1 MPQRKK
7 RVTIITLST
16 EGGVCMKK
24 WFVGLVILSV
34 CFVAANASA
43 QIKIGV
49 TMPLTG
55 YAASYGEDA
64 KRGVELAID
73 QVNKAGGIRGKKVE
87 AIFEDDGGVGKT
99 GVAAIQKLVTVDKVQ
114 VIVDGMMSSVALP
127 AAPICRENKVVF
139 IGTLTSHPEVTSP
152 GGYIYRIAA
161 SDVINAN
168 VTAKFVKNFL
178 KKGTAAG
185 LTATTDYGV
194 RFKKIVQERFEKI
207 GGTWLIS
214 DEFPQGATDYRT
226 QLAKIKGKNP
236 EVLLVVATHKEA
248 AQMLRQMVELKFR
261 PVMIGTSMFDDPLL
275 VELAGDAAEGVY
287 FTTGVGT
294 VSGIEKEFET
304 AFKAKFGKEPAIS
317 AKHFYDATNLAIEAI
332 KSGGETG
339 PEIDKAMAKIK
350 DYVGA
355 TGTIMFNKIGDRIFA
370 TTLKKIEKGKFVGTG
385 YIDMGD

>member
-1 MPQRKK
+1 
-7 RVTIITLST
+7 
-16 EGGVCMKK
+16 MKK
-24 WFVGLVILSV
+24 YLVGLSIMLFI
-34 CFVAANASA
+34 CMAAGQATA

-73 QVNKAGGIRGKKVE
+73 QVNKAGGIRGKKLE
-87 AIFEDDGGVGKT
+87 AIFEDDGGAGKV

-168 VTAKFVKNFL
+168 VEAKFAYNVL
-178 KKGTAAG
+178 KKRRGAA

-194 RFKKIVQERFEKI
+194 RLKKIVQERFEKL
-207 GGTWLIS
+207 GGSWVGS

-226 QLAKIKGKNP
+226 QLAKFKEKNP
-236 EVLLVVATHKEA
+236 EVVFVVATHKEA

-261 PVMIGTSMFDDPLL
+261 PVVIGTSMFDDPLL
-275 VELAGDAAEGVY
+275 IELAGDAAEGVY
-287 FTTGVGT
+287 FSVGAGS
-294 VSGIEKEFET
+294 VSGLEKKQKDFET

-317 AKHFYDATNLAIEAI
+317 AKHFYDATSLAIEAI
-332 KSGGETG
+332 KAGESG
-339 PEIDKAMAKIK
+339 PEIDKAMSKTK
-350 DYVGA
+350 DYMGV
-355 TGTIMFNKIGDRIFA
+355 TGSITFNPIGDRIFP
-370 TTLKKIEKGKFVGTG
+370 TTLKKIEKGKFAQTG
-385 YIDMGD
+385 YVDMGD

>member
-1 MPQRKK
+1 MKK
-7 RVTIITLST
+7 YLVGLSIVVLF
-16 EGGVCMKK
+16 VCMNS
-24 WFVGLVILSV
+24 GQ
-34 CFVAANASA
+34 ATA
-43 QIKIGV
+43 QMKIGA

-64 KRGVELAID
+64 KRGVELAVE

-87 AIFEDDGGVGKT
+87 AIFEDDQGAGKT
-99 GVAAIQKLVTVDKVQ
+99 GVAAMQKLVTVDKVP
-114 VIVDGMMSSVALP
+114 VIVDGMMSATALP

-168 VTAKFVKNFL
+168 VEAKFAYNVL
-178 KKGTAAG
+178 KKRRAAG

-194 RFKKIVQERFEKI
+194 RFKKIVQERFEKL
-207 GGTWLIS
+207 GGSWVGS

-226 QLAKIKGKNP
+226 QLAKLKEKNP
-236 EVLLVVATHKEA
+236 EVVFVVATHKEA

-261 PVMIGTSMFDDPLL
+261 PVVIGTSMFDDPLL
-275 VELAGDAAEGVY
+275 IELAGDAAEGVY
-287 FTTGVGT
+287 FTVGAGA
-294 VSGIEKEFET
+294 VSGLEKKQKDFET

-317 AKHFYDATNLAIEAI
+317 AKHFYDATSLAIEAI
-332 KSGGETG
+332 KTGGETG
-339 PEIDKAMAKIK
+339 PEIDKAMSGIK
-350 DYVGA
+350 DYMGV
-355 TGTIMFNKIGDRIFA
+355 TGSITFNPIGDRIFP
-370 TTLKKIEKGKFVGTG
+370 TTLKKIEKGKVAQTG